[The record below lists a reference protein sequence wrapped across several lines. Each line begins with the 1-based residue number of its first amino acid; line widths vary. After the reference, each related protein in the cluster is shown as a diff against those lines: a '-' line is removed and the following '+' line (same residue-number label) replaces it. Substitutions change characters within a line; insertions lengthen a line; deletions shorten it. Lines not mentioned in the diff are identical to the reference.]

1 MGEILLSLETKGLL
15 CVMIS
20 GWSGAGRGEMVYGNE
35 NEALWDVGERERDRQ
50 TNMWSGRE
58 KGRLRR
64 RQFSLAAWAELWFC
78 TPSGHSERSQTAC
91 RACQDLSPQLGA
103 LADKV

>member
-35 NEALWDVGERERDRQ
+35 NEALWDVGEREREIDRPTCGVVEKKAQ
-50 TNMWSGRE
+50 EKTILSG
-58 KGRLRR
+58 GM
-64 RQFSLAAWAELWFC
+64 
-78 TPSGHSERSQTAC
+78 G
-91 RACQDLSPQLGA
+91 
-103 LADKV
+103 